1 MCSPDSE
8 PLPLLPHHTGWSS
21 EPPERAFQTKAM
33 REKEQDREE
42 GGKRGGPKEVREIEI
57 HEWKLAFK
65 KTLQRILTCSLG
77 GDLLNKWIRRLL
89 ISMFG

>member
-8 PLPLLPHHTGWSS
+8 PLPLLPHHTGWLS

-65 KTLQRILTCSLG
+65 KTLQRILMCSLG